1 MSSPVVNSNF
11 PLTDSDNADPP
22 TESHNAPSEDDVQK
36 SSANSEE
43 KSKFGAAPIKCHFR
57 FLF

>member
-11 PLTDSDNADPP
+11 PLTDSDNADTP

-36 SSANSEE
+36 SSVNSEE
-43 KSKFGAAPIKCHFR
+43 KSKFGAASIKCHFR
-57 FLF
+57 ILF